1 MTRSSAMQPGAR
13 SREAS
18 SRHLP
23 LQLAGQRTKPKPGLH
38 PGLVAAYDPLPIDLR
53 AGLDT
58 YAITSIVMYL
68 RSRTKAVSPGLL
80 FLFFPG
86 FRLLFRGFRFHFV
99 GFLVL
104 FFFFFFRL
112 AICLSVS
119 VYVFS
124 LSVSFLVTFHNFQ
137 DISFFVL
144 FSSVSRVN
152 QHWK

>member
-58 YAITSIVMYL
+58 NAITSIVMYL
-68 RSRTKAVSPGLL
+68 RSRNKSRVGLLLFSPLPSLSSVFRCSCVGLL
-80 FLFFPG
+80 FCFP
-86 FRLLFRGFRFHFV
+86 
-99 GFLVL
+99 
-104 FFFFFFRL
+104 
-112 AICLSVS
+112 
-119 VYVFS
+119 
-124 LSVSFLVTFHNFQ
+124 
-137 DISFFVL
+137 
-144 FSSVSRVN
+144 
-152 QHWK
+152 